1 MDGLEQKLR
10 AKMALLESQM
20 DFMESDMTHLDDML
34 KECGFPEGLKT
45 LKTSVEEFISTMSPK
60 RDEPRL

>member
-1 MDGLEQKLR
+1 MDNLEEKLR

-20 DFMESDMTHLDDML
+20 DFMESEMTHLDDIL

-45 LKTSVEEFISTMSPK
+45 LKTTIEELIAAMPPK
-60 RDEPRL
+60 ESDGTS

>member
-34 KECGFPEGLKT
+34 KECGFSEGLKT
-45 LKTSVEEFISTMSPK
+45 LKASVEEFISTMSPK